1 MLKHK
6 LNYCHCARSLAS
18 PSPRP
23 QYLSYSLAPNNARPL
38 LYFRRDTKPLAT
50 ALSAPSWRPTCRP
63 LKIKPTANKVYHPVT
78 RSLSTTTNLQSKF
91 EDGFAETAG
100 RITAW
105 AILTGGVSGGVWY
118 GCKRSRSFVLRRS
131 TRAWKSAGQGISG
144 RISKEKERAQSW
156 TRSGKARFDETVGK
170 SCREGTRVVTKLC
183 EATGKA
189 EKRLQK
195 HLG

>member
-1 MLKHK
+1 
-6 LNYCHCARSLAS
+6 
-18 PSPRP
+18 
-23 QYLSYSLAPNNARPL
+23 
-38 LYFRRDTKPLAT
+38 
-50 ALSAPSWRPTCRP
+50 

-105 AILTGGVSGGVWY
+105 AILTGGVSGRVWY

-183 EATGKA
+183 EATGEGRKKA
-189 EKRLQK
+189 AEAFGIAKEKLGDLGTEEGAKIEELKPKTGESVRNVRKSVGDAARDIKKRLWK
-195 HLG
+195 